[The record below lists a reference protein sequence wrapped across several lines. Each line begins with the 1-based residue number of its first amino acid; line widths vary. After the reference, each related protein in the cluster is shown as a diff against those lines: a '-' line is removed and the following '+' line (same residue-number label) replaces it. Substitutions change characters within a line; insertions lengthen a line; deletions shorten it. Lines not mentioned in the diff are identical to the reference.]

1 MVTKKKRILNS
12 KEREIIRIIHRT
24 GGSMSANEIAE
35 KTGLSY
41 VTVRKYL
48 KIAQNMARQENLS
61 PYLIQRLDMIEKEI
75 DSVFKND
82 KVEQKSLFEFM

>member
-48 KIAQNMARQENLS
+48 KK
-61 PYLIQRLDMIEKEI
+61 LIEEGVLEEY
-75 DSVFKND
+75 
-82 KVEQKSLFEFM
+82 